1 MIYLFQLM
9 NGIGLGMLYF
19 LLAVGLSVIFGLLHF
34 VNFAHGAFYLLGAYL
49 CYALI
54 QNGIDFWGAL
64 ALAPLIVAAFAA
76 AVEAGLLRRIYRL
89 DHMYH
94 IVATIGLALMIQEF
108 VIIVWGPIGSS
119 VAPPEALTGAVMLG
133 HLFIYPTYR
142 FFVIGFTAVLA
153 IVLWWLLEGTRLG
166 AVVRAG
172 SESTDMVS
180 LLGYDIKRINTA
192 VFALGAG
199 LAALAGALAAP
210 IRGTDPFMG
219 VEALAIAFVVVVI
232 GGMGSY
238 TGALVAGLIVGIVQS
253 MMATLWPQGASLA
266 VYIAMVVVVLVM
278 PRGLLGRA

>member
-49 CYALI
+49 CYALL
-54 QNGIDFWGAL
+54 QYGVGFWGAL
-64 ALAPLIVAAFAA
+64 VLAAIIVAAIA
-76 AVEAGLLRRIYRL
+76 AVVETGLLKRIYRL

-94 IVATIGLALMIQEF
+94 IVATIGLALMIQEI
-108 VIIVWGPIGSS
+108 VIIVWGPVGSS
-119 VAPPEALTGAVMLG
+119 VPAPQALSGAIMLG
-133 HLFIYPTYR
+133 NFIYPEYR
-142 FFVIGFTAVLA
+142 LFVIGLTAVLA
-153 IVLWWLLEGTRLG
+153 IVLWWVLEGTRLG

-172 SESTDMVS
+172 SESTEMVS
-180 LLGYDIKRINTA
+180 LLGYDINRINTA

-199 LAALAGALAAP
+199 LAGLAGALAAP
-210 IRGTDPFMG
+210 IRGVDPFMG
-219 VEALAIAFVVVVI
+219 VEALAVAFVVVVI

-238 TGALVAGLIVGIVQS
+238 TGALVAGLLVGIVQS
-253 MMATLWPQGASLA
+253 LMTTIWPAGASLA
-266 VYIAMVVVVLVM
+266 IYIAMVLVVLVM

>member
-9 NGIGLGMLYF
+9 NGVGLGMLYF
-19 LLAVGLSVIFGLLHF
+19 LLAVGLSIIFGLLHF

-49 CYALI
+49 CYAFVESGL
-54 QNGIDFWGAL
+54 GFWGAL
-64 ALAPLIVAAFAA
+64 LFAPLVVALFAG
-76 AVEAGLLRRIYRL
+76 AVEAGLLRRIYRME
-89 DHMYH
+89 HMYH
-94 IVATIGLALMIQEF
+94 IVATIGLALAIQEL

-119 VAPPEALTGAVMLG
+119 VAPPPSLAGAVMLG
-133 HLFIYPTYR
+133 NFIYPAYR
-142 FFVIGFTAVLA
+142 LFVIGFAAVLA
-153 IVLWWLLEGTRLG
+153 VLLWWLLEGTRLG

-172 SESTDMVS
+172 SESSDMIS

-199 LAALAGALAAP
+199 LAALAGALIAP

-219 VEALAIAFVVVVI
+219 IEALAIAFVVVVI

-266 VYIAMVVVVLVM
+266 IYVAMVAIVLVM

>member
-34 VNFAHGAFYLLGAYL
+34 VNFAHGAFYLLGAYF
-49 CYALI
+49 CFAVF
-54 QNGIDFWGAL
+54 QMGFGFWVAL
-64 ALAPLIVAAFAA
+64 AVAPLLVGLLA
-76 AVEAGLLRRIYRL
+76 AVTEASLLRRIYRL
-89 DHMYH
+89 PHTYH
-94 IVATIGLALMIQEF
+94 IIVTIGLALIIQEL
-108 VIIVWGPIGSS
+108 VIIIWGPIGSS
-119 VAPPEALTGAVMLG
+119 VPAPAGLDGAVMLG
-133 HLFIYPTYR
+133 SFIYPEYR
-142 FFVIGFTAVLA
+142 LFVIGFTALLA
-153 IVLWWLLEGTRLG
+153 GGLWWLLEGTRLG

-172 SESTDMVS
+172 SESADMIA

-199 LAALAGALAAP
+199 LAGLAGALAAP

-238 TGALVAGLIVGIVQS
+238 SGALIAGLLVGIVQS
-253 MMATLWPQGASLA
+253 MMTTIWPQGAGMA
-266 VYIAMVVVVLVM
+266 VYLAMVLIILAM
-278 PRGLLGRA
+278 PRGLMGRA

>member
-49 CYALI
+49 CYALL
-54 QNGIDFWGAL
+54 QYGVDFWAAL
-64 ALAPLIVAAFAA
+64 GLAAIIVAALAA
-76 AVEAGLLRRIYRL
+76 IVETGLLKRIYRL

-94 IVATIGLALMIQEF
+94 IVATIGLALMIQEI
-108 VIIVWGPIGSS
+108 VIIIWGPVGSS
-119 VAPPEALTGAVMLG
+119 VAAPEELTGAVMLG
-133 HLFIYPTYR
+133 HFIYPEYR
-142 FFVIGFTAVLA
+142 LFVIGFTAVLA
-153 IVLWWLLEGTRLG
+153 IVLWWVLEGTRLG

-172 SESTDMVS
+172 SESTDMIS
-180 LLGYDIKRINTA
+180 LLGYDINRINTGI
-192 VFALGAG
+192 FALGAG

-210 IRGTDPFMG
+210 IRGVDPFMG
-219 VEALAIAFVVVVI
+219 VEALAVAFVVVVI

-238 TGALVAGLIVGIVQS
+238 TGALVAGLLVGIVQS
-253 MMATLWPQGASLA
+253 LMTTIWPAGASLA
-266 VYIAMVVVVLVM
+266 IYIAMVLVVLVM

>member
-19 LLAVGLSVIFGLLHF
+19 LLAVGLSIIFGLLHF

-54 QNGIDFWGAL
+54 EYGVDFWGAL
-64 ALAPLIVAAFAA
+64 ALAAVAVAALAA
-76 AVEAGLLRRIYRL
+76 IVEAGLLKRIYRL

-94 IVATIGLALMIQEF
+94 IVATIGLALMIQEL
-108 VIIVWGPIGSS
+108 VIIIWGPVGSS
-119 VAPPEALTGAVMLG
+119 VAAPDELTGAVMLG
-133 HLFIYPTYR
+133 HFIYPEYR
-142 FFVIGFTAVLA
+142 LFVIGFTAVLA
-153 IVLWWLLEGTRLG
+153 ILLWWLLEGTRLG

-172 SESTDMVS
+172 SESTEMIS

-210 IRGTDPFMG
+210 IRGVDPFMG
-219 VEALAIAFVVVVI
+219 VEALAVAFVVVVI

-238 TGALVAGLIVGIVQS
+238 TGALIAGLVVGVVQS
-253 MMATLWPQGASLA
+253 MMTTIWPAGSNLA
-266 VYIAMVVVVLVM
+266 IYIAMVLVVLVM